1 MILGMTRA
9 ELGLTVFVFLLI
21 YGAGFLSRLG
31 KLIGGIGFREA
42 PAGEAESPP
51 DSSSRPSDSEEP
63 K

>member
-31 KLIGGIGFREA
+31 KVIGGLTVRKAHEG
-42 PAGEAESPP
+42 P
-51 DSSSRPSDSEEP
+51 SEEP
-63 K
+63 ARDGISSAPEEPK